1 MSLSLALDAALS
13 GLITAQRQTA
23 LTSRNIANASTPGYT
38 RKEAELEAQTIQGE
52 GRGVMVGSIVR
63 KVDTMLQQD
72 VRRESGLSA
81 ELQTK
86 ADGLA
91 AFTTAI
97 GQPDEERSLSS
108 QIAKLSQAFQS
119 LGESPESAVIQH
131 SVVGAAQGV
140 ARSLNDLAGAVGE
153 QRKAADQGISDS
165 VDRINQSLDDLAS
178 INKQLS
184 TVGGSGRDVTDLL
197 DQRDKLLDSLSNEIG
212 ITSLPRGDGQ
222 IMVLTQGGTTLLD
235 GTKVNHLSFSTT
247 TTIGAAS
254 AYNAGAGPL
263 SGVTVNGLD
272 ISPGSG
278 YPGAIRS
285 GHLAGEFALRDT
297 ILPQAQAQI
306 DEIASTLADGFQRAD
321 ATVGAGQSGL
331 FTDAGAFHDRTDP
344 AQVTGLSER
353 IAVNALVDPD
363 QGGSLW
369 RIRDGIQA
377 ATPGAPGD
385 ATQVRAF
392 LGVFDQTVSYSAGAG
407 LSTSARIGSY
417 ATEFVGYQDNQ
428 RAAFQD
434 RATYQGSITS
444 TLSTQR
450 TNLEGVNID
459 DEMQKMLMFE
469 QTYNASAKVIQAVR
483 DMMDKLMDL

>member
-23 LTSRNIANASTPGYT
+23 LTSRNIANAATPGYV
-38 RKEAELEAQTIQGE
+38 RKEAELAAQTIQGE
-52 GRGVMVGSIVR
+52 GRGVMVAGIVR
-63 KVDTMLQQD
+63 RVDIMLQQD

-81 ELQTK
+81 ELQAK
-86 ADGLA
+86 AAGLA
-91 AFTTAI
+91 SFTAAI
-97 GQPDEERSLSS
+97 GQPDEERSISS
-108 QIAKLSQAFQS
+108 QIARLSEAFQR
-119 LGESPESAVIQH
+119 LGESPENAVIQH

-140 ARSLNDLAGAVGE
+140 ARSLNQLAGAVRE
-153 QRKAADQGISDS
+153 QRQAADQGIADS
-165 VDRINQSLDDLAS
+165 VASINQSLDDLAN

-184 TVGGSGRDVTDLL
+184 VVGGNGRDVTDLL
-197 DQRDKLLDSLSNEIG
+197 DQRDKLLDSLSNELG
-212 ITSLPRGDGQ
+212 ITSLTRGDGQ
-222 IMVLTQGGTTLLD
+222 TMVLTEGGTTLLD
-235 GTKVNHLSFSTT
+235 GVKVNHLSFSTT
-247 TTIGAAS
+247 TQIGAAS

-285 GHLAGEFALRDT
+285 GRIAGEFALRDT

-306 DEIASTLADGFQRAD
+306 DELASTLADGFQRFD
-321 ATVGAGQSGL
+321 ATVAPGQTGL
-331 FTDAGAFHDRTDP
+331 FTDVGTAHDRTDP

-363 QGGSLW
+363 QGGGLW

-377 ATPGAPGD
+377 GAPGD
-385 ATQVRAF
+385 AKQVRSF
-392 LGVFDQTVSYSAGAG
+392 LGVFDETVGYSAGAG

-434 RATYQGSITS
+434 RATYQGSIAES
-444 TLSTQR
+444 LSTQR
-450 TNLEGVNID
+450 TNLEGVNVD
-459 DEMQKMLMFE
+459 DEMQKMLLFE

-483 DMMDKLMDL
+483 DMMDTLLDI

>member
-23 LTSRNIANASTPGYT
+23 ITSRNISNAATPGYV
-38 RKEAELEAQTIQGE
+38 RKEAELAAQTIQGE
-52 GRGVMVGSIVR
+52 GRGVMVADIVR

-72 VRRESGLSA
+72 TRREGGLSA
-81 ELQTK
+81 ELQAK
-86 ADGLA
+86 AAGLA
-91 AFTTAI
+91 SFTSAI
-97 GQPDEERSLSS
+97 GQPDEERSISS
-108 QIAKLSQAFQS
+108 QIAKLAQAFQS
-119 LGESPESAVIQH
+119 LGESPENAVVQH

-140 ARSLNDLAGAVGE
+140 ASSLNQLASAVGE
-153 QRKAADQGISDS
+153 QRKAADQGIADS
-165 VDRINQSLDDLAS
+165 VASVNQSLDDLAN

-197 DQRDKLLDSLSNEIG
+197 DQRDKLLDSLSNELG
-212 ITSLPRGDGQ
+212 ITSLTRGDGQ

-278 YPGAIRS
+278 YAGAIRS
-285 GHLAGEFALRDT
+285 GRLAGEFALRDT
-297 ILPQAQAQI
+297 ILPQAQAQL
-306 DEIASTLADGFQRAD
+306 DEIASTLADGFQRFD
-321 ATVGAGQSGL
+321 ATVAPGQTGL
-331 FTDAGAFHDRTDP
+331 FTDAGAAHDRTDP

-377 ATPGAPGD
+377 AAPGAPGD

-392 LGVFDQTVSYSAGAG
+392 LGVFDETISYSAGAG

-434 RATYQGSITS
+434 RATYQGSITDS
-444 TLSTQR
+444 LNTQR
-450 TNLEGVNID
+450 TNLEGVNVD
-459 DEMQKMLMFE
+459 DEMQKMLLFE

-483 DMMDKLMDL
+483 DMMDTLTNL